1 MTPKPKLARF
11 MVSVDGTSA
20 GFVVVLAPDWISAL
34 TKGLQ
39 WMAIDPKRLDGLDEV
54 HVTAVRGQ

>member
-1 MTPKPKLARF
+1 

-20 GFVVVLAPDWISAL
+20 GFVVVSAPDWLSAL

-39 WMAIDPKRLDGLDEV
+39 WMGIEPSRVKGIDEV
-54 HVTAVRGQ
+54 HVTALRGQ